1 MLDQIV
7 VGIRGVI
14 LRDALQSV
22 EQVSGADLDEAVDAD
37 IADVGAVP
45 IVPVTDVAML
55 LDVLTAGAMIPFVT

>member
-1 MLDQIV
+1 MLDQIL

-37 IADVGAVP
+37 IADIRAVP
-45 IVPVTDVAML
+45 VVPVASLALMRENHGQSLVA
-55 LDVLTAGAMIPFVT
+55 AG